1 VQRACELVGVDLY
14 DHVIV
19 TDDGFT
25 SLRERGLL

>member
-1 VQRACELVGVDLY
+1 MHRACELVGIDLY

-19 TDDGFT
+19 TDESFT